1 MAMQEFLA
9 SYAVQVDEDGA
20 RRLQSILEE
29 NREAGSQLA
38 AVFDSARAALEAL
51 KKELS
56 DSVDLKNILPGLTS
70 GGNRTTLPSGSL
82 SDADSRMA

>member
-51 KKELS
+51 IGDKQDTVISMTDENNNVTAVTVL
-56 DSVDLKNILPGLTS
+56 
-70 GGNRTTLPSGSL
+70 
-82 SDADSRMA
+82 AE